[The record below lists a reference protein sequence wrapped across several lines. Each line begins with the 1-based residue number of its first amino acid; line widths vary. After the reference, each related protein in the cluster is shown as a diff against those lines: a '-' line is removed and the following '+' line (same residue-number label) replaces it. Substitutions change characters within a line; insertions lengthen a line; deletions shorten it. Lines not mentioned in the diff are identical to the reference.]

1 MKHYP
6 KYSIRITYSNGL
18 RTYLS
23 HKNRMQ
29 WGKRTA
35 HKHFKDVIEHS
46 KQWVDGDKIVSI
58 EFLEV

>member
-23 HKNRMQ
+23 HKDRMA

-35 HKHFKDVIEHS
+35 DKHFKDVIERYPD
-46 KQWVDGDKIVSI
+46 WVDGDKIVRI
-58 EFLEV
+58 ELLEI